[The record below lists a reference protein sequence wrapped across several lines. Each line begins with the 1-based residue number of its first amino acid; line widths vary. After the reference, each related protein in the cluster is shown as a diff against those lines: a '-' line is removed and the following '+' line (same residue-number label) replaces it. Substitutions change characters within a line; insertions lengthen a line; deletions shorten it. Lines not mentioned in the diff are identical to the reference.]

1 MFFRSILA
9 KWKES
14 VDILRWSNLKLLL
27 LVSLK
32 SFVNA
37 LKLAVIYYGWFF
49 ILAAVSY
56 VVLANSTQRSWTPF
70 FIICLDI
77 VASFILILILR
88 PSLERKKCEYFRNY
102 SKRFCG
108 FTLTFFISSVIRA
121 LFILPVLYSQTIAS
135 HTSLTQTSLIQTSL
149 VIYNILVVGFS
160 WLPHIAG
167 LFYLDTHAGLKQSLM
182 SVAKSVKAV
191 VCFYPAFFMLGVVE
205 LAVNSVFIES
215 NSLPVIYFLFAIN
228 NLSKLFILGVVV
240 NLYAKLKHNNYDL
253 FFGNGTKDVS

>member
-27 LVSLK
+27 SVSLK

-56 VVLANSTQRSWTPF
+56 VVLANSTQRNWTSF

-108 FTLTFFISSVIRA
+108 FTLTFFISSIIRT
-121 LFILPVLYSQTIAS
+121 LLLLPVLYSSVYI
-135 HTSLTQTSLIQTSL
+135 QTSLIQTSL
-149 VIYNILVVGFS
+149 VQTGLVQTGLIIYKILIVGFS

-167 LFYLDTHAGLKQSLM
+167 LFYLDTHAGLKQSLI
-182 SVAKSVKAV
+182 SVVKSIKAI

-205 LAVNSVFIES
+205 LAINSVLIES

-228 NLSKLFILGVVV
+228 NLAKLFILSAVVS
-240 NLYAKLKHNNYDL
+240 LYAKLKHSNYDL
-253 FFGNGTKDVS
+253 FFGKTT